1 MRDHTRQKKAHA
13 ASREAAQAE
22 LRQSLASTRLA
33 LSQAYAAFDYVS
45 DPELTESCIYEIRAL
60 QSRMNYLLRQLK
72 DEEEPLA
79 AAAAARTGRAKWI

>member
-1 MRDHTRQKKAHA
+1 MRRSAQMKKAQ
-13 ASREAAQAE
+13 SAAQAE

-33 LSQAYAAFDYVS
+33 LSQAYAAFDHVS

-72 DEEEPLA
+72 DEETPLA
-79 AAAAARTGRAKWI
+79 AAAVKAGRAKWI